1 VSYAVTAGS
10 VDSRTIEDGSIR
22 NKDFKNRTLRGQEAK
37 RDGFGGGAIKE
48 STLGQV
54 PNAISADVATDAK
67 ALAGRAAD
75 KYTTRWA
82 LINEAGQIER
92 QTGGFKLVNCYQDNA
107 NCYIDSGE
115 DVTNNGLHA
124 QISVN
129 NTDGSPV
136 FSGETGV
143 AACFAAAVNCSPM
156 GTDSTNGGNNGV
168 SVVTPRAS
176 DGGALPNALGDAN
189 NGNATAAPAAG
200 DAARFY
206 VYVTGSESQ

>member
-1 VSYAVTAGS
+1 MIACIALFVAMGGVSYAVATGS
-10 VDSRTIEDGSIR
+10 IDSRAIKDGSIR

-92 QTGGFKLVNCYQDNA
+92 QTGGFKLVNCYRDNA

-124 QISVN
+124 R
-129 NTDGSPV
+129 SP
-136 FSGETGV
+136 
-143 AACFAAAVNCSPM
+143 
-156 GTDSTNGGNNGV
+156 
-168 SVVTPRAS
+168 
-176 DGGALPNALGDAN
+176 
-189 NGNATAAPAAG
+189 
-200 DAARFY
+200 
-206 VYVTGSESQ
+206 